1 MFALVDFAREL
12 RYEEIPEATVEVTK
26 KYVLDWLGAL
36 LAGTGAGAVE
46 PIVDVVLAQ
55 GGEEEATVVGWNRR
69 LPLPEAVFA
78 NAVVSRAL
86 EIDDAHDTAHI
97 HPGVMIHPVG
107 FGAAEMDPGIS
118 GADLLRMLVTGY
130 EISLRIGLAPR
141 MGTAI
146 NGMSF
151 HSTGAFGAVGA
162 LGAQMGLSREQ
173 IRAGMGIAYVQVAGN
188 QQGAAEGKMT
198 VRMQTGFMAR
208 AGVMATRFA
217 ANGVSGP
224 EHVLEGRFGFYKLY
238 HHDEYERER
247 VLDGLGERFETDT
260 VHIKPYPTCMYGHP
274 PIEGAVQLS
283 KEVGSEPEKIA
294 AVRVRSNQ
302 EHFNIMCA
310 PVEEKRRPADGVAA
324 QFSTPYAVA
333 YSLVHGKMWL
343 EALHDEALADR
354 RVLELATRVE
364 PIVDPEIEA
373 IDSRRVRPPAEVEI
387 ELDDGSTHVRTIELP
402 RGHPER
408 PMSFDEVADKYR
420 MCAASARLEIPDSAV
435 EETIETVRNL
445 EQCENPGQI
454 LGLAVGNAS
463 PAGA

>member
-1 MFALVDFAREL
+1 
-12 RYEEIPEATVEVTK
+12 
-26 KYVLDWLGAL
+26 VLDWLGAL

-46 PIVDVVLAQ
+46 PIVDLVLAQ
-55 GGEEEATVVGWNRR
+55 GGEGEATVVGWDRR

-107 FGAAEMDPGIS
+107 FGAAEIDPGMS
-118 GADLLRMLVTGY
+118 GADLLTLLVTGY

-151 HSTGAFGAVGA
+151 HATGAFGVVGA
-162 LGAQMGLSREQ
+162 LGAQMQLSREQ

-217 ANGVSGP
+217 ANGVTGP
-224 EHVLEGRFGFYKLY
+224 EHVLEGRYGYYKLY
-238 HHDEYERER
+238 HHDDYERER
-247 VLDGLGERFETDT
+247 ILDGLGERYETDG

-274 PIEGAVQLS
+274 PIEAAVQLS
-283 KEVGSEPEKIA
+283 KDLGVEPEQIA

-302 EHFNIMCA
+302 EHFNIMCT
-310 PVEEKRRPADGVAA
+310 PIEEKRRPADGVAA

-343 EALHDEALADR
+343 EALHDEALADE
-354 RVLELATRVE
+354 RVLDLAARVE
-364 PIVDPEIEA
+364 PIVDEEIEA
-373 IDSRRVRPPAEVEI
+373 IDSRRVRPPASVEVE
-387 ELDDGSTHVRTIELP
+387 LADGSTHRRTIELP

-420 MCAASARLEIPDSAV
+420 MCAMSARVEISESAV
-435 EETIETVRNL
+435 EETIEAVRDL
-445 EQCENPGQI
+445 ERSENPSEI
-454 LGLAVGNAS
+454 LAMAVGDAS
-463 PAGA
+463 RASA